1 MFALLSLLLT
11 CLHTSSSAIASDI
24 LIRGRSPNP
33 AIADRAVCNSDNVLR
48 ALQANRASA
57 TPFCSSFIDI
67 PVSTIFKSV
76 AGVKATTTTI
86 TTTRTSTIISN
97 FLSPLPTY
105 VSQYSTSQVSSACS
119 CLSVP
124 TSTETYTASTS
135 TLVSR
140 VTPPNK
146 ITRSKKPRDISKPF
160 SNDPFVYT
168 TYTATGACATG
179 TIYPGAHLVT
189 GQFAD
194 AYNLNLGSGFTPY
207 DCCHI
212 CNSDGGQ
219 GPFASCVGWS
229 LHGGNCTSVL
239 EGGPYAD
246 YMQPPCTHEGLQPAT
261 IYVDKAK
268 YPGDVGGEG
277 AVCGGGEGCESG
289 MRWEI
294 AGEA

>member
-1 MFALLSLLLT
+1 MLASLSLLLA
-11 CLHTSSSAIASDI
+11 CLHTSAIASDV
-24 LIRGRSPNP
+24 LVRGRSPNL
-33 AIADRAVCNSDNVLR
+33 AIVERAICNSDNVLR
-48 ALQANRASA
+48 ALQANSASA

-67 PVSTIFKSV
+67 PVKTIFKSV
-76 AGVKATTTTI
+76 AGVKATTTTV
-86 TTTRTSTIISN
+86 TTTHVSTIIPN

-124 TSTETYTASTS
+124 TSTDTETASVS
-135 TLVSR
+135 TVFS
-140 VTPPNK
+140 
-146 ITRSKKPRDISKPF
+146 IST
-160 SNDPFVYT
+160 VYST
-168 TYTATGACATG
+168 TTATGACATG
-179 TIYPGAHLVT
+179 PIIPGAHLVT

-194 AYNLNLGSGFTPY
+194 AYALNLGSGFTPY

-268 YPGDVGGEG
+268 YPGDIGGKGQCAG
-277 AVCGGGEGCESG
+277 AVKIVNPG
-289 MRWEI
+289 
-294 AGEA
+294 